1 MSENRTRREFLH
13 ESAAVAATALA
24 ANAAVAA
31 PAEKS
36 TDFASRWEQS
46 FDRVWLGPEYWA
58 NPLQDWHIRDGRIEC
73 INAAINRNVHLLTR
87 DLGEQAGELRMSVT
101 IGRLGGG
108 AVGDGQGSAG
118 FRIGIRG
125 PLSEYR
131 NNLIF
136 GQGLDAG
143 FTAGGQLFIGNP
155 ASGAPVDLKSESVEL
170 RLTVEPLGEMSR
182 VALAAFDK
190 AG

>member
-1 MSENRTRREFLH
+1 MSENRSRREFLH
-13 ESAAVAATALA
+13 ESAALAATALV
-24 ANAAVAA
+24 ANAEATAQ
-31 PAEKS
+31 EKS
-36 TDFASRWEQS
+36 ADFSSRWEQS

-73 INAAINRNVHLLTR
+73 IKAAINRNVHVLTR

-108 AVGDGQGSAG
+108 AIGDGQGSAG

-125 PLSEYR
+125 PLNDYR

-136 GQGLDAG
+136 GQ
-143 FTAGGQLFIGNP
+143 
-155 ASGAPVDLKSESVEL
+155 
-170 RLTVEPLGEMSR
+170 
-182 VALAAFDK
+182 
-190 AG
+190 